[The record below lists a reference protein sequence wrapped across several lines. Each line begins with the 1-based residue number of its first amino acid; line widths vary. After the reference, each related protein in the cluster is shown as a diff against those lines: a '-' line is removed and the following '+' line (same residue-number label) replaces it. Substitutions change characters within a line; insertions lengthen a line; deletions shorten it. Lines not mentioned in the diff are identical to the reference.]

1 MYAVCNVHGFVWY
14 CKAML
19 EVASGIVL
27 HCVLCS
33 GGVLHS
39 ILSMVVVWHYTEIY
53 VVDRDVRGNA

>member
-1 MYAVCNVHGFVWY
+1 MHGYVWY
-14 CKAML
+14 WKAML

-33 GGVLHS
+33 GS
-39 ILSMVVVWHYTEIY
+39 ILSMAVMWYYTEIY

>member
-1 MYAVCNVHGFVWY
+1 MHGLVWY

-39 ILSMVVVWHYTEIY
+39 ILSMVVVWYYTEIY